1 MIALAVFLCT
11 CCIRA
16 LTFENVRT
24 LFVYKKNLLRK
35 KMALTFENRSQL
47 QVAWLGFP
55 GGVGNGL
62 VQHVVGDPIVSP
74 PEHAQWFDERLAL
87 MPLQVSY
94 HRIFFLYFF
103 QWFEKRP
110 ALMPLQVSYHRMCS
124 LHNFSL

>member
-1 MIALAVFLCT
+1 
-11 CCIRA
+11 
-16 LTFENVRT
+16 
-24 LFVYKKNLLRK
+24 
-35 KMALTFENRSQL
+35 MALTFENRSQL

-94 HRIFFLYFF
+94 HRIFFFVLFSVVR
-103 QWFEKRP
+103 EASCADAP
-110 ALMPLQVSYHRMCS
+110 ASVVP
-124 LHNFSL
+124 